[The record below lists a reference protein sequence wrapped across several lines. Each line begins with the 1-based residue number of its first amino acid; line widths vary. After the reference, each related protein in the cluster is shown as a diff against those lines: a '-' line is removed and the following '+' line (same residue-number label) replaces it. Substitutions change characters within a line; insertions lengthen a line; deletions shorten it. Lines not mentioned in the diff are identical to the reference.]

1 MKKTL
6 LWTIPPLLPLVLLA
20 ALLVLLIR
28 WIGSDDCRTL
38 LQKKTSEAL
47 NAEAQLAPLNWSW
60 SGVTSPSFSAIGQN
74 GTALKQMEATGLKAA
89 LTPSSIL
96 RGIWGVKEISAD
108 QLKLR
113 IGSPGSAPTAAASGA
128 PQSPAGLPTPD
139 SGLPKWIPSLVVI
152 DVINGRNTDILVEL
166 GQANII
172 LTGTAMEARP
182 SPNGDKTLF
191 KLSGGTFGTT
201 HYPDLK
207 LTLGTARC
215 ILTDKG
221 LDLAGVDFTGAGGGT
236 IRGEGSFPS
245 DGSASSLSA
254 TWEKL
259 PIGVLLP
266 RFGDKLSGLL
276 AGDIT
281 MRWESGD
288 HRQGSGTVRGE
299 GITLTDVP
307 ALAQFA
313 RLTGLEQFRK
323 LPIQTF
329 STRFTIRD
337 SLTEWRDLV
346 IESPGLLKITG
357 EVNTSTDGTL
367 GGTIRL
373 GITTRIVNMIPM
385 ARELLGLE
393 EREGYIWVQEPVTLG
408 GTLSRPTESL
418 TPRLSVLVAAGAEG
432 VIREGVRSGLGLFGI
447 NVGEPA
453 ATTSTNI
460 PSSTP
465 TTTPAPALPSATN
478 AVKALEQGAGAAL
491 DTLGGF
497 LK

>member
-20 ALLVLLIR
+20 ALLVLLLR

-60 SGVTSPSFSAIGQN
+60 FGVASPSFIATGQN
-74 GTALKQMEATGLKAA
+74 GTALKRMEATGLKAA
-89 LTPSSIL
+89 LTPASIL

-113 IGSPGSAPTAAASGA
+113 IGSPGSAPTASASGA
-128 PQSPAGLPTPD
+128 PQSPAGLPAPD

-166 GQANII
+166 GQANIT

-191 KLSGGTFGTT
+191 KLSGGTLTTT

-221 LDLAGVDFTGAGGGT
+221 LDLAGADFTGAGGGT

-245 DGSASSLSA
+245 DGSASTLSA

-266 RFGDKLSGLL
+266 RLGDKLSGLL

-281 MRWESGD
+281 MRWESGGQ
-288 HRQGSGTVRGE
+288 RRGSGTVRGE
-299 GITLTDVP
+299 GITLTGIP
-307 ALAQFA
+307 AFEQFA
-313 RLTGLEQFRK
+313 QLTGLEQFRK

-337 SLTEWRDLV
+337 GLTEWRDV
-346 IESPGLLKITG
+346 VVESPGFIKLTG
-357 EVNTSTDGTL
+357 EVNTSLDGTL
-367 GGTIRL
+367 SGTIRL

-393 EREGYIWVQEPVTLG
+393 ERDGYIWAKEPVTLG
-408 GTLSRPTESL
+408 GTLTHPTESL
-418 TPRLSVLVAAGAEG
+418 TPRLSVLIAAGAEG
-432 VIREGVRSGLGLFGI
+432 VVREGVRSGLELLGI
-447 NVGEPA
+447 KAGDTATPGATNAPTSPLPA
-453 ATTSTNI
+453 V
-460 PSSTP
+460 
-465 TTTPAPALPSATN
+465 PASATN
-478 AVKALEQGAGAAL
+478 AVKTLQQGAGAAL